1 MKLSNIIKDALKNI
15 KSNKLRSSLTML
27 GLIVGISSV
36 ILLVGI
42 GSGASN
48 NVNNQISTLG
58 TNIVTIRIN
67 NNNIGFKYNELS
79 EFTTLDNISNA
90 TPLKNISTT
99 VSRNTSSS
107 SNTSVIATDQNYID
121 IMNLKLNSGRNIS
134 IIDIENKNKVC
145 IIGYDT
151 ASTYFGLTS
160 PVGEEIKLN
169 GDNYIVIGV
178 LKENGE
184 SNGVSVDESVI
195 IPFSTL
201 TYLNQDSKINNL
213 YVKVDNED
221 KIDMTIINIENK
233 IRNMLDIS
241 SDYFTVTS
249 SSTMLEA
256 MNNINNTMSLLLG
269 GIASISL
276 IVGGIGV
283 MNVMLVSV
291 SERTK
296 EIGIRKSLGATKR
309 DILILFLIESL
320 TLCIIGGILGIVSG
334 ILLGELSTLFE
345 YNFIVSKLIIL
356 LSLGVSILIGLV
368 FGIFPAYKA
377 SLLNPI
383 DALRME

>member
-151 ASTYFGLTS
+151 ASTYFGLTN

-169 GDNYIVIGV
+169 GDNYTVIGV